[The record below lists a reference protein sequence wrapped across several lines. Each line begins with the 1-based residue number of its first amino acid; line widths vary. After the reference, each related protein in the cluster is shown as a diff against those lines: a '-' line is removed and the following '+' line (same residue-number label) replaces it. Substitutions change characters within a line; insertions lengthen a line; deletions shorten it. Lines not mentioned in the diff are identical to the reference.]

1 MASPTETSESFKPYE
16 LKFTLSGHK
25 RAISSV
31 KFSDDG
37 KILAT
42 SSADKTARTWDVSDG
57 SLLHEFLG
65 HEQGI
70 SDVAFS
76 SDGRHLV
83 TASDDKTVRLWDVS
97 TGSHIK
103 TLTGHTNYVFCVN
116 FNPQANMLVSGSFD
130 ETVRLWDVKTGKCL
144 KVLPAHSDPVTAVNF
159 NRDGSLIVSSSYDGL
174 CRIWDASTGH
184 CMKTIIDDENPPVS
198 FVKFSPNGKFIL
210 VGTLDNSLRLWNFS
224 TGKVLKTYT
233 DHVNSKYCISSTF
246 SITNGKYIVSGSEDN
261 CVYLWELQSRKI
273 VQKLEGHTDTV
284 ISVSCNPTQ
293 NMIASGS
300 LGNDKTVKIDF
311 IVIDMSTGSKRGLT
325 AGSLFN
331 GWPISTLLEFEEGVF
346 NSNKNTSIDDFTTQK
361 STISED
367 QETSELSITPD
378 STRANSRSYFHQE
391 ISKSKSKITPMENFP
406 IGSKRPAIDDDHQP
420 KLNKISSS
428 SHRFL
433 SFNNNMDSVFPSHQ
447 GCKIEA
453 VDEMYLCDSSDQ
465 MFFPYV
471 KSNGCY
477 DVKDKEGGKRI
488 PSVELQHHIIA
499 ERKRREKLSQRFVA
513 LSAILP
519 SLKKVDKA
527 SILEQAIKHVK
538 ELKEKVQLLEE
549 EKKSGPSQQN
559 SVMFVNK
566 SKLEIEE
573 YSSSEENNNN
583 IGSDLRVDI
592 EVRYS
597 DNNVLIRITC
607 ARSNAFVL
615 NIHNEIEK
623 LHLTI
628 LQSCMMP
635 FGKQAID
642 ITLVAQMDE
651 SFCMTLKDV
660 AKHVRMVTGRL
671 MTQA

>member
-1 MASPTETSESFKPYE
+1 M
-16 LKFTLSGHK
+16 
-25 RAISSV
+25 
-31 KFSDDG
+31 
-37 KILAT
+37 
-42 SSADKTARTWDVSDG
+42 
-57 SLLHEFLG
+57 
-65 HEQGI
+65 
-70 SDVAFS
+70 
-76 SDGRHLV
+76 
-83 TASDDKTVRLWDVS
+83 
-97 TGSHIK
+97 
-103 TLTGHTNYVFCVN
+103 
-116 FNPQANMLVSGSFD
+116 
-130 ETVRLWDVKTGKCL
+130 
-144 KVLPAHSDPVTAVNF
+144 
-159 NRDGSLIVSSSYDGL
+159 
-174 CRIWDASTGH
+174 
-184 CMKTIIDDENPPVS
+184 
-198 FVKFSPNGKFIL
+198 
-210 VGTLDNSLRLWNFS
+210 DNSSLSQWFS
-224 TGKVLKTYT
+224 RT
-233 DHVNSKYCISSTF
+233 
-246 SITNGKYIVSGSEDN
+246 
-261 CVYLWELQSRKI
+261 
-273 VQKLEGHTDTV
+273 
-284 ISVSCNPTQ
+284 
-293 NMIASGS
+293 
-300 LGNDKTVKIDF
+300 
-311 IVIDMSTGSKRGLT
+311 
-325 AGSLFN
+325 
-331 GWPISTLLEFEEGVF
+331 EEGVF
-346 NSNKNTSIDDFTTQK
+346 YSNNNNSNDDFTTQK

-406 IGSKRPAIDDDHQP
+406 VGSKRPAIDDDHQP

-433 SFNNNMDSVFPSHQ
+433 SFNNNNMDSVFPSHQ

-477 DVKDKEGGKRI
+477 DVKDKKGGKRI

-513 LSAILP
+513 LSTILP
-519 SLKKVDKA
+519 GLKKVDKA

-549 EKKSGPSQQN
+549 EKKNGPSKQK

-566 SKLEIEE
+566 SKLEMED
-573 YSSSEENNNN
+573 SSEENNN
-583 IGSDLRVDI
+583 IGSDLRAEDI
-592 EVRYS
+592 EVRFS

-607 ARSNAFVL
+607 ARRNAFVL

-642 ITLVAQMDE
+642 ITLVAQMEE